1 MDAALYFHKPHD
13 TDPLGVETF
22 LELLEGFLVSGGL
35 GHLESVEFDG
45 LGEGTALADGD
56 DIADLDIPGKQYKY
70 KFSTKNI
77 QLFDSNES
85 VLTV

>member
-45 LGEGTALADGD
+45 LGEGAALTDGD
-56 DIADLDIPGKQYKY
+56 NIADLDIPGNEV
-70 KFSTKNI
+70 TK
-77 QLFDSNES
+77 LKSNQGPY
-85 VLTV
+85 TTRQT